1 MCGFLGIIHS
11 DSAVRE
17 IYDGLVA
24 VQHRGQDAAGIVTYD
39 GRFHVKKGEGLVRDI
54 FFADNIERLKGG
66 IGVGHV
72 RYPTIGSGGGE
83 DAQPFV
89 LNYPYGIVM
98 AHNGNV
104 ANYHELKR
112 ELEVRESRHI
122 DSGCDVEVIQNVF
135 AAGLER
141 TAASGF
147 DVESYYAAVAAVF
160 RRVHGSYSVVGMIA
174 GQGLFAFRDPY
185 GIKPIA
191 FGRRLVSGEP
201 SYAVASESV
210 VLDLLGFT
218 DVRAPAPGEALFIDM
233 MGQVH
238 SRQVEP
244 PRAHPCLFEFVY
256 FARPDSVIDG
266 ISVYHTRIRMGERLA
281 RKIRD
286 LGLEIDVVVPVPDSA
301 RTAAQ
306 AIATELGLPFREGL
320 VKNRYIGRTF
330 IMSDDDNRRRSV
342 RHKLNAIRSV
352 FDGKRVLLVDDSIVR
367 GHTSR
372 SIVEMVRRNG
382 AAKVYFASTA
392 PPIRHPCVYGID
404 MQTRTE
410 FIARDR
416 TPEDVARLLGADRVI
431 YQELDDLRDSV
442 LSGNPAVQN
451 ACAACF
457 SGDYPTGDVTPEML
471 AEIEGER
478 LRNGGQSG
486 GRRGGGRPMDA
497 GEPNGSLFPAHSGR

>member
-11 DSAVRE
+11 ESAVRE

-104 ANYHELKR
+104 ANYQDLKR

-122 DSGCDVEVIQNVF
+122 DSGCDVEVIQNIF

-141 TAASGF
+141 TAPNGF
-147 DVESYYAAVAAVF
+147 DVESYYTAVGEVF

-191 FGRRLVSGEP
+191 WGRRVLHGEP

-218 DVRAPAPGEALFIDM
+218 DVHAPAAGEALFIDM
-233 MGQVH
+233 TGVVH
-238 SRQVEP
+238 SRQVAP

-281 RKIRD
+281 RRIRE

-306 AIATELGLPFREGL
+306 AIATELDLPFREGL

-330 IMSDDDNRRRSV
+330 IMPDDDSRRRSV

-352 FDGKRVLLVDDSIVR
+352 FEGKRVLLVDDSIVR

-372 SIVEMVRRNG
+372 SIVEMVRRHG
-382 AAKVYFASTA
+382 ATKIYFASTA

-416 TPEDVARLLGADRVI
+416 TSEDVARLLGADRVI
-431 YQELDDLRDSV
+431 YQELPALRESV
-442 LSGNPAVQN
+442 LAGNPAVEN

-457 SGDYPTGDVTPEML
+457 SGEYPTGDVTAEML
-471 AEIEGER
+471 SAIEGER
-478 LRNGGQSG
+478 LRNGGQQS
-486 GRRGGGRPMDA
+486 GRRRGHPLGNA
-497 GEPNGSLFPAHSGR
+497 EPNGMPSPAHSGR